1 MFFHLRNSQYFSYGI
16 NQKFICKIW
25 GLISFTLPSCLTRS
39 RVHLVLFYVINT
51 KVLICKN
58 ETKYLYIQFKRIANW
73 FLPNTDTL
81 MTNKIEV
88 TWMWR
93 KNVKLKF
100 FFILQG
106 EFFKKNKSFVNH
118 FQLNLFDCPNN

>member
-25 GLISFTLPSCLTRS
+25 GLICFTLPSCLTRS
-39 RVHLVLFYVINT
+39 RLYLVLFYVINT

-93 KNVKLKF
+93 KYIKLKF